1 MEPNLKL
8 NVAHVVDTLGNVI
21 GRDQQIM
28 TMEKAC
34 DLVSLIDE
42 ADLRDSQVV
51 FFDPFCK
58 AGEILLA
65 CAHLSCFAKSCMDV
79 RAVQKELYESGRY
92 FGLSPDERHHRLSL
106 RTFLGN
112 THSHDERLQQMI
124 KNGNYLSEID
134 GCLDR
139 KKFIEEFNK
148 MLEYISNT
156 SKPKKII
163 AVGNPPYQEKYKS
176 NGSNSG
182 ANLIYHHLLN
192 SIMDHAKI
200 NEFIM
205 VIPARWFA
213 GGRGKSLR
221 IFASKLRLSKQLKQI
236 CDFQNSKMIFPQVDV
251 KGGVCFVHWDRDY
264 SGDTLFVSQD
274 EPPIYVDLSSD
285 EIIMRSQFA
294 RTVVNKVKA
303 RGLASMSKYARSWNI
318 FDLASNYF
326 DKHGDDN
333 GSDVIDCFTKQ
344 KVIRKIDR
352 AKIKSNK
359 LEIDMF
365 KVVVPK
371 AVGTGGD
378 TYRKEQV
385 FILEKGQIC
394 TETYMVLGSFSKR
407 QDAELLL
414 NYLQTGFVR
423 FLVSVKKITQDIT
436 KDTWC
441 LVPCVDI
448 TKKWTDKDLFELFQL
463 TPEEQVHI
471 RQKVLEWS

>member
-8 NVAHVVDTLGNVI
+8 NAAHVVDTLGNVI

-34 DLVSLIDE
+34 RLVSLADE
-42 ADLRDSQVV
+42 TDLKDPRVA

-65 CAHLSCFAKSCMDV
+65 CAHLSCFAKSYVDV
-79 RAVQKELYESGRY
+79 EAIQKELYESGRY
-92 FGLSPDERHHRLSL
+92 FGLSPDERHHKLSL

-112 THSHDERLQQMI
+112 THSHDEKFQKMI

-134 GCLDR
+134 GRLD
-139 KKFIEEFNK
+139 KIAFVEELNN
-148 MLEYISNT
+148 MLDYISNN
-156 SKPKKII
+156 SNPRKII

-176 NGSNSG
+176 NSSNTG

-192 SIMDHAKI
+192 SIMEHVKI
-200 NEFIM
+200 DEFIM

-236 CDFQNSKMIFPQVDV
+236 CDFQNSKIIFPQVDV
-251 KGGVCFVHWDRDY
+251 KGGICFVHWARDY
-264 SGDTLFVSQD
+264 TGDTLFISQN
-274 EPPIYVDLSSD
+274 EPPVYVDLSSD

-294 RTVVNKVKA
+294 RTVVSKVKA
-303 RGLASMSKYARSWNI
+303 RGLVSMSKYAYPWN
-318 FDLASNYF
+318 FFNLASNYF
-326 DKHGDDN
+326 DKHGEDN
-333 GSDVIDCFTKQ
+333 GSNVIDCFTKQ
-344 KVIRKIDR
+344 KKIRRIDR
-352 AKIKSNK
+352 AKIKNNQS
-359 LEIDMF
+359 EIDMF

-371 AVGTGGD
+371 AVGKGGD
-378 TYRKEQV
+378 SYKKEQV

-394 TETYMVLGSFSKR
+394 TETYMVLGSFSTR
-407 QDAELLL
+407 QNAELLL

-423 FLVSVKKITQDIT
+423 FLVSIKKITQDIT

-441 LVPCVDI
+441 LVPYMDV
-448 TKKWTDKDLFELFQL
+448 TKKWTDESLFEWFQL
-463 TPEEQVHI
+463 TPEEQAHI
-471 RQKVLEWS
+471 RQKVQEWS